1 MNKVLL
7 ILLRAAQNKIIWL
20 RFVILVG
27 VFFTGAI
34 LFSRTKTDS
43 KGSETCEKQRGELIQ
58 ALIDIRR
65 ELEPA
70 KPVVSLSARPDAFIY
85 AIFDTVPKRQQQQ
98 VQQQQVQKVVQK
110 IDSLLLKY
118 KQKSQL

>member
-1 MNKVLL
+1 MNKILL
-7 ILLRAAQNKIIWL
+7 ILLKAAQNKIIWL
-20 RFVILVG
+20 RFVVLVS
-27 VFFTGAI
+27 VFFIGAI

-70 KPVVSLSARPDAFIY
+70 KAVSLSARPDAFIY

-98 VQQQQVQKVVQK
+98 VQQRQVQKVVSK

-118 KQKSQL
+118 KQKSKS